1 MSPNPLY
8 PILPHFIARKMSMTD
23 FDVPNITRLNL
34 SLRSD
39 DGEGEEE
46 EEEDVQS

>member
-1 MSPNPLY
+1 
-8 PILPHFIARKMSMTD
+8 MTD

-34 SLRSD
+34 SSRSD

-46 EEEDVQS
+46 EDEEDVQS

>member
-1 MSPNPLY
+1 
-8 PILPHFIARKMSMTD
+8 MTD

-39 DGEGEEE
+39 DREGEEE

>member
-1 MSPNPLY
+1 
-8 PILPHFIARKMSMTD
+8 MTD

-39 DGEGEEE
+39 DGEREEEE

>member
-1 MSPNPLY
+1 MSPNPLC
-8 PILPHFIARKMSMTD
+8 PSLPYFIARKMSMTD

-34 SLRSD
+34 SSRSD

-46 EEEDVQS
+46 EEDVQS